1 MSTFKEMGLKSEILS
16 AITDLGYEKPTPI
29 QQLALPKVLESKQ
42 DLIAFAQTGTGKT
55 AAFSLPILNQIDS
68 QKEGIKCIILSP
80 TRELGLQIAED
91 IKSYSKNLTGFK
103 VVAVYGGADIM
114 TQIKKLERG
123 CDIVVGTPGRTLD
136 LIKRNRLNLE
146 GVQYLV
152 LDEADE
158 MLSMGFAE
166 DLDAILANTPQE
178 KQTLLFS
185 ATMPPDMVKL
195 SKKYM
200 TDPIEISAGSK
211 QEANTNVTHQYYK
224 INSRDRY
231 PSLKRAVDIAPDIYG
246 IIFCRTRAETK
257 EVAERLAEDG
267 YNTDALH
274 GDLSQAQRDYVM
286 NRFRNRQLQ
295 LLVATDVAARGLDVN
310 ELTHVIN
317 FKLPDED
324 AVYVH
329 RSGRTG
335 RAANMGISLSL
346 LTAKEESRLRYLEKK
361 IGRKFE
367 KVSIPNGQEICEK
380 QLFSLIDNIKETE
393 IANSHIDSFLPQIF
407 DMFKDM
413 TKEEVLKKI
422 VSTEFN
428 RFLDYYRDAP
438 DLNKTSDKRERER
451 KNDRNNSNDDDR
463 GERRGRREKR
473 EHKTA
478 ANMTRYFIN
487 QGKKDGF
494 SPKLLMGMINSHMG
508 GLSPEIGQIEIMKMF
523 SFFEMETGHT
533 SDLQSAAKQ
542 MEFNGREVAIE
553 ESSPRPE
560 GNGEQKDNRNR
571 GRGRGSESRS
581 DRGRGRRKESSAGSH
596 GSKRRRR
603 Y

>member
-533 SDLQSAAKQ
+533 SDLQRAAKQ

>member
-16 AITDLGYEKPTPI
+16 AITDLGYETPTPI
-29 QQLALPKVLESKQ
+29 QKLALPKVLESKQ

-55 AAFSLPILNQIDS
+55 AAFSLPILNQIDPNE
-68 QKEGIKCIILSP
+68 KGIKCIVLSP

-91 IKSYSKNLTGFK
+91 IKSYSKNMPSFK
-103 VVAVYGGADIM
+103 AVAVYGGADINQ
-114 TQIKKLERG
+114 QIKKLERG
-123 CDIVVGTPGRTLD
+123 CDVVVGTPGRTLD

-166 DLDAILANTPQE
+166 DLDAILANTPQD

-200 TDPIEISAGSK
+200 TDPAEISAGSK
-211 QEANTNVTHQYYK
+211 QQANTNVTHQYYK

-335 RAANMGISLSL
+335 RAANVGISLSL
-346 LTAKEESRLRYLEKK
+346 LTSKEESRLRYLEKK

-367 KVSIPNGQEICEK
+367 KVLIPNGQEICEK

-393 IANSHIDSFLPQIF
+393 IANSHIDGFLPQIF

-413 TKEEVLKKI
+413 SKEEVLKKI

-451 KNDRNNSNDDDR
+451 NKDKNNRRDDG
-463 GERRGRREKR
+463 GERRSKRERR

-478 ANMTRYFIN
+478 SHMTRYFIN

-508 GLSPEIGQIEIMKMF
+508 GISPEIGQIEIMKMF
-523 SFFEMETGHT
+523 SFFEMESGHT
-533 SDLQSAAKQ
+533 SDLQRAAKQ

-553 ESSPRPE
+553 ESSPRPDGSGDRKE
-560 GNGEQKDNRNR
+560 KRNRRRGKDNDQRGGNR
-571 GRGRGSESRS
+571 
-581 DRGRGRRKESSAGSH
+581 RGRRRESSGSH
-596 GSKRRRR
+596 GAKRRRR